1 MRPNVKLRH
10 ENHMAL
16 SNDVRTRRRL
26 GHAGLILLAF
36 FHCGRVWLSNI
47 GRVRAFRISRAAQ
60 SEDSTAD
67 GTDWDQEL
75 RRVTERLKQ
84 KELQEE
90 GLSATKPLFR
100 QSDEWTVERVE
111 LQDGVPPV
119 GSVLMAN
126 PRSFLDKVTPVA
138 AMRTGWMP
146 SLESSRRD
154 KARLPVVLITRRTA
168 DSLQGVLLGSWSGK
182 LLGDMDAQYFMTRP
196 LYIGGVNVSG
206 LSMVHSY
213 PEMPGSWELID
224 GLAASDDFNMACDW
238 IENGPGSALR
248 FKFFWNQVVWRMD
261 EIDELAPEQGIWIP
275 VTVSGDLLLREPDS
289 SFEDPL
295 WAQYALKA
303 GGELKELGERFGLF
317 PPDA

>member
-1 MRPNVKLRH
+1 MFQ
-10 ENHMAL
+10 
-16 SNDVRTRRRL
+16 VRTRRRL
-26 GHAGLILLAF
+26 GHGLILLAF

-47 GRVRAFRISRAAQ
+47 GSARAFRTSRAALP
-60 SEDSTAD
+60 EDSDGAD

-90 GLSATKPLFR
+90 GLSAAPLFR

-126 PRSFLDKVTPVA
+126 PSSFLDKVPPVA

-146 SLESSRRD
+146 SLESSWRD

-168 DSLQGVLLGSWSGK
+168 ESLQGVLLGSWSGK

-196 LYIGGVNVSG
+196 LYIGGVNTSG

-213 PEMPGSWELID
+213 PELPGSWELLD

-261 EIDELAPEQGIWIP
+261 EIDELAPERKIWIP

-317 PPDA
+317 PPEA